1 MTEAK
6 KTQKTTILTGKQV
19 LSEKIHLGKTE
30 EKDSGRYNYLTT
42 QVLYDN
48 KPFLLKERGKMK
60 IFSFNK
66 KSFSVGLS
74 IDETNKDYFETIE
87 KKINELYDNVE
98 IKLIKPINDYL
109 KIYLKLFSRN
119 GKIHTPFRIL
129 EGNKKRLVEPL
140 DYVGIPF
147 TGQVFFK
154 IARIYD
160 GNCVS
165 LICEA
170 KEVLI
175 GEVFNQNSVFNE
187 YSDVEDGNGKITQSF
202 FIFF

>member
-6 KTQKTTILTGKQV
+6 QKQTTLTGGQV
-19 LSEKIHLGKTE
+19 LNEKITPGGTE
-30 EKDSGRYNYLTT
+30 EKTSGRCNYISTQILYNN
-42 QVLYDN
+42 Q
-48 KPFLLKERGKMK
+48 PFLLKERGKVK

-74 IDETNKDYFETIE
+74 MDETNKDYFEMIE
-87 KKINELYDNVE
+87 KKISELYDIE
-98 IKLIKPINDYL
+98 DIKLIKPTHDYL
-109 KIYLKLFSRN
+109 KIYVKLFSRN

-170 KEVLI
+170 K
-175 GEVFNQNSVFNE
+175 
-187 YSDVEDGNGKITQSF
+187 
-202 FIFF
+202 